1 MHCVNCK
8 SEIPEVR
15 VQLGYSDCV
24 DCSTVEQVGCI
35 DICYHK
41 TGNTIQVTD
50 KATAAKV
57 NKLSQRAGYG
67 IMRGLRG
74 GKSPKSNTRL
84 TGSVAIF
91 RMPTEEDYARTL
103 KQLEHNLDRGRDWC
117 IDWIESLYASHVISS
132 THVFNLRTI
141 INTLLPIPDKITYT
155 EDDKVDDEIAYA
167 FRNWKM

>member
-74 GKSPKSNTRL
+74 GKSPKSNTKTSGR
-84 TGSVAIF
+84 VPVF
-91 RMPTEEDYARTL
+91 RKPTEEDYARTL
-103 KQLEHNLDRGRDWC
+103 AELEFNIDRGAAWC
-117 IDWIESLYASHVISS
+117 KDWIAGLYKSHHINS
-132 THVFNLRTI
+132 THVRYLNTI
-141 INTLLPIPDKITYT
+141 IDTLIPQPKVELINTDY
-155 EDDKVDDEIAYA
+155 KVDEQIAYA
-167 FRNWKM
+167 FKNWRM